1 MCLITVLTHV
11 EALNLNK
18 SESES
23 KVCIKLVV
31 FIMKSQSQV
40 TSDAVMMFC
49 LSVTLYAARWWLVQ
63 IKTGAC
69 TKFLYQ

>member
-1 MCLITVLTHV
+1 MWDNNNPHLQHV
-11 EALNLNK
+11 EALNLN
-18 SESES
+18 ESES

-40 TSDAVMMFC
+40 TSVAVMMFC
-49 LSVTLYAARWWLVQ
+49 LSVTLYAARWLGE

-69 TKFLYQ
+69 S